1 MDNPSSNMVEKF
13 KNPRKIAL
21 LSVLAAL
28 CLGIQLAPRPPNV
41 EFTSLFTFV
50 IGFVFGIFT
59 GVLFGSFIMFIN
71 GFFSP
76 WGFSGLNM
84 PFQIMGMALIGLVG
98 GVYKKYLSSYN
109 SAEFF
114 VEVAVLGG
122 FLTVIYDLITNLGVA
137 IQFTIAGTSF
147 SWAAISALAYGTPFT
162 IVHVVSNSAVFGIA
176 FSPLIKALN
185 YAGMVKNL
193 G

>member
-1 MDNPSSNMVEKF
+1 MRTTLR
-13 KNPRKIAL
+13 NPREIAL

-50 IGFVFGIFT
+50 IGFVFGVST

-84 PFQIMGMALIGLVG
+84 PFQIAGIALIGLVG
-98 GVYKKYLSSYN
+98 GLYKKYLQGYS
-109 SAEFF
+109 SAEFV
-114 VEVAVLGG
+114 VEVAVLGA
-122 FLTVIYDLITNLGVA
+122 FLTVVYDLITNLGVA
-137 IQFTIAGTSF
+137 IQFTIAGTPFTWST
-147 SWAAISALAYGTPFT
+147 ISALAYGTPFS
-162 IVHVVSNSAVFGIA
+162 IIHVVSNSAVFGAA
-176 FSPLIKALN
+176 FFPLTKALDH
-185 YAGMVKNL
+185 AIMVENL